1 MPDEVA
7 SQTSA
12 GAALT
17 RPDDPRPPRHIVL
30 LSDGTGNS
38 RGKAQQTNVWRVYEA
53 LDLKDPSDLK
63 VPRQFALY
71 DDGVG
76 SSSFKPIAILGG
88 VFGFGLARNVRD
100 LYAFLCRTWRPG
112 DCIYAFGFSR
122 GAFTIRVL
130 VGLVDSQGI
139 VKYDGNE
146 AELHRLVKAAY
157 RAYRKRYR
165 LPYFNYVGALRWLR
179 DTATN
184 AAARLR
190 GKPTYTEAARNNDH
204 TARIEFLGLWD
215 TVDAY
220 GVPVDELGVFVN
232 NFIWPFQMPNARLS
246 DKVDRAVHALALD
259 DERNTFHP
267 KLWDH
272 DATQP
277 QRISQ
282 VWFAGMHSDVGGGYA
297 DKGLAHVSL
306 KWVVDEAQAAGLR
319 FIETIGAT
327 QQALSDENGPMNDSR
342 RGIAGYYRYNPR
354 RLHLLL
360 ERHGIERPLVHE
372 SVLRRIRVGQDA
384 YAPIVLPPAFDVLPV
399 ELEQGEEAEEAD
411 RTEEQRGERA
421 KLNPPVPSATYLGV
435 STEQQHH
442 AIGIERVFN
451 RVWMRRVIYFA
462 TVAVT
467 LLLVAQP
474 LFRDPAAA
482 CTSSWCGAGPAIRA
496 LNVVLPA
503 AAASWT
509 DWYANHPGTFMLL
522 AMLAAGG
529 LVAGG
534 IVQRTVFDNMRRVW
548 YAVPATRPS
557 TAPPPAPER
566 GLGVFDRAVLAL
578 RTAAWYRAAFKFS
591 KHILLPGALGLVALA
606 VVLVLVNGLTFTLQ
620 VSGGSV
626 CPESRAP
633 EPRVVGPSPQPIVLD
648 TQQLCAASGLQLER
662 GGTYEVVLH
671 MPRRDGGAAECWCDL
686 EVPANLRGIAPGDM
700 SVVHRVSG
708 LMKREMS
715 QPWLQPMLRV
725 GSTGADVQPL
735 LADPSVPLEAPLTTL
750 RARIVARSSGEL
762 FLYVNDAVGPPGW
775 RDVFQR
781 NNLGTASGTIRLVR
795 FGTGIG
801 EPPDPFHMAQTPACL
816 VRPECRPNER

>member
-7 SQTSA
+7 PQTSA
-12 GAALT
+12 VAAPAMT
-17 RPDDPRPPRHIVL
+17 DDPRPPRHIVL

-53 LDLKDPSDLK
+53 LDLKDPSELK

-88 VFGFGLARNVRD
+88 AFGFGLARNVRD

-112 DCIYAFGFSR
+112 DRIYGFGFSR

-130 VGLVDSQGI
+130 VGLIDSQGI

-179 DTATN
+179 DTTIDAAT
-184 AAARLR
+184 RLR
-190 GKPTYTEAARNNDH
+190 GKPTYTEAARSNDH
-204 TARIEFLGLWD
+204 TARVNFLGLWD

-232 NFIWPFQMPNARLS
+232 NFIWPFQMPNAQLS
-246 DKVDRAVHALALD
+246 DKVDRAVHALSLD

-272 DATQP
+272 DAAQP
-277 QRISQ
+277 QRICQ

-306 KWVVDEAQAAGLR
+306 KWVLDEAEAVGLR
-319 FIETIGAT
+319 FIWTIRAT

-354 RLHLLL
+354 RLQVLLL
-360 ERHGIERPLVHE
+360 RHGIERPLVHE

-399 ELEQGEEAEEAD
+399 EAEQGREPEEVD
-411 RTEEQRGERA
+411 GTEDVTGERA
-421 KLNPPVPSATYLGV
+421 KRKPPVSSATYLGV

-451 RVWMRRVIYFA
+451 RVWMRRVVYFS

-467 LLLVAQP
+467 LLLVALP

-482 CTSSWCGAGPAIRA
+482 CTSSWCGAAPAIRA

-509 DWYANHPGTFMLL
+509 DWYIKHPGTFLLL
-522 AMLAAGG
+522 AGLAAGG

-534 IVQRTVFDNMRRVW
+534 IVQRTIFDNMRRVW
-548 YAVPATRPS
+548 YAMPATRPS
-557 TAPPPAPER
+557 TVPPPAPER

-578 RTAAWYRAAFKFS
+578 RTAGWYHTAFQFS
-591 KHILLPGALGLVALA
+591 KHILLPGVFGLAAVA
-606 VVLVLVNGLTFTLQ
+606 VVLVLVNGSTFALQ

-626 CPESRAP
+626 CAESKAA
-633 EPRVVGPSPQPIVLD
+633 EPRVVGSSPQSIVLD
-648 TQQLCAASGLQLER
+648 TQQLCVASGLRLER

-686 EVPANLRGIAPGDM
+686 EVPADLRGIAPGDM

-735 LADPSVPLEAPLTTL
+735 LADPSEPLSAPLTML

-762 FLYVNDAVGPPGW
+762 FLYVNEAVGPPGW

-795 FGTGIG
+795 VGTGVV
-801 EPPDPFHMAQTPACL
+801 EPLDTFRMAQTPACL
-816 VRPECRPNER
+816 VRPECPPKAR